1 MTTYTRPEERLL
13 LGPGPSNC
21 HPRVLQALS
30 SPTMGHLDAQFM
42 AIMGECM
49 DLMRLVF
56 GSSHPVTIPVSG
68 TGSAGMEASLVNFIE
83 PNDRVV
89 LGVAG
94 LFGERMVDIAQR
106 QGADVVQVKAP
117 WGQAVDMDELEA
129 AVKEAPTKLVG
140 LVHAETSTG
149 VYHDLK
155 PLAELASR
163 HGALSMADTVTS
175 LGGMPVLVDELGLD
189 IVYSGTQKCLS
200 CPPGLAPLTV
210 SPRALEVL
218 HSRKEPVPSWYLDLT
233 MISRY
238 FGKERFYHH
247 TAPVNMI
254 YALRESLMLIEE
266 ETLEATWAR
275 HAENSRALYA
285 GLGALGLAP
294 LPQPKE
300 RLNSLCV
307 VRVPDGIDEAQVR
320 AKLIKN
326 YSMEIG
332 GGLGE
337 LKGKVWRI
345 GLMGYNSNVRNVNYC
360 LTALGNELKAQGCN
374 VSVDAALTEAAAHYT
389 IPV

>member
-21 HPRVLQALS
+21 HPRVLQAMA
-30 SPTMGHLDAQFM
+30 SPTMGHLDVKFM
-42 AIMGECM
+42 AIMNECM

-94 LFGERMVDIAQR
+94 LFGERMVDIAKR
-106 QGADVVQVKAP
+106 QGAQVIEVKAP

-129 AVKEAPTKLVG
+129 AVSEAPTKLVG
-140 LVHAETSTG
+140 LVQAETSTG

-155 PLAELASR
+155 PLAAIARR
-163 HGALSMADTVTS
+163 HDALSVVDAVTS
-175 LGGMPVLVDELGLD
+175 LGGMPVLVDELDLD

-210 SPRALEVL
+210 SPRALDVL
-218 HSRKEPVPSWYLDLT
+218 LNRKTPVSSWYLDLT

-254 YALRESLMLIEE
+254 YALRESLMLIAE

-275 HAENSRALYA
+275 HAENSTALYA
-285 GLGALGLAP
+285 GLAALGLPA
-294 LPQPKE
+294 LPRPDQ
-300 RLNSLCV
+300 RLASLCV
-307 VRVPDGIDEAQVR
+307 VRVPDDVDEAQVR
-320 AKLIKN
+320 NRLMKN

-345 GLMGYNSNVRNVNYC
+345 GLMGYNSSARNVNYC
-360 LTALGNELKAQGCN
+360 LTALGSELKAQGQKI
-374 VSVDAALTEAAAHYT
+374 SVDAALKEAAEQFT